1 MTLVFAYARV
11 SGHAQIDGDGFPRQR
26 EAIHRYAAEH
36 GMRVVQYFE
45 EKAVPGK
52 TEWEQ
57 RPAWLAMLQKIT
69 HNGVRT
75 ILIEKLDRLARD
87 LMVQEHIIADLRRRG
102 ITLISVLEPDLC
114 VDDPTRKL
122 LRQIMGAIA
131 EYDRAMIVLK
141 MRTARDRKRAS
152 TGRCEGRKPYGFRPG
167 EAKTRERIRTLRRAG
182 ASLQSICDTLNAEGV
197 RTRLGRFWF
206 PMVVARIAARR
217 PV

>member
-1 MTLVFAYARV
+1 VQL
-11 SGHAQIDGDGFPRQR
+11 DGDGFPRQR
-26 EAIHRYAAEH
+26 ETIRKYTAEH
-36 GMRVVQYFE
+36 GMRIVQFFE

-57 RPAWLAMLQKIT
+57 RPAWLTMLQKIT
-69 HNGVRT
+69 DNGVRI

-102 ITLISVLEPDLC
+102 ITLISALEPGLC

-141 MRTARDRKRAS
+141 MRAARDRKRAA

-167 EAKTRERIRTLRRAG
+167 ESKTRDRIRAMRKSG
-182 ASLQSICDTLNAEGV
+182 ASLQSICDMLNAEGV
-197 RTRLGRFWF
+197 KTRLGRPWF
-206 PMVVARIAARR
+206 PMVVARIATR
-217 PV
+217 